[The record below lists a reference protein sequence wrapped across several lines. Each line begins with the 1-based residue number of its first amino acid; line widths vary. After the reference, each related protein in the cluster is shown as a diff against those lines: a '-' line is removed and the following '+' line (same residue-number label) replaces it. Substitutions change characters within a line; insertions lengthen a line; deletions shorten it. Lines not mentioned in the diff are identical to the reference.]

1 MAQFQVNYL
10 GCGSATPTM
19 RHLPSCQV
27 IDFRDNL
34 FMVDCGE
41 CAQLSLRRMQL
52 KFSRLNHIFISHL
65 HGDHCL
71 GLTGMLSTLA
81 LTGRE
86 GGVITI
92 YTFKEGAEIFSRML
106 DFFCKER
113 PFEIRYHIITPGATE
128 CVLENDSLEV
138 TAFPLYHRIP
148 CSGYIFREKPKKRH
162 LKSDMLKFHN
172 IPIREYQAI
181 KDGAD
186 YVNPEGRIISNE
198 ILSSPPD
205 PCVSYAYCSDTMYD
219 ERVAKAVEGID
230 TIYHEA
236 TYTEDYHEKARSRG
250 HSTAAEA
257 AKIARL
263 AGANRLV
270 LGHYSKRYK
279 NEEGH
284 LAEARAIFP
293 NTILSRE
300 GLKLDLL

>member
-1 MAQFQVNYL
+1 
-10 GCGSATPTM
+10 
-19 RHLPSCQV
+19 
-27 IDFRDNL
+27 
-34 FMVDCGE
+34 
-41 CAQLSLRRMQL
+41 MQL

-71 GLTGMLSTLA
+71 GITGMLSTIA

-86 GGVITI
+86 GGAITI

-106 DFFCKER
+106 NFFCKER
-113 PFEIRYHIITPGATE
+113 PFEIKYHIITPGATE
-128 CVLENDSLEV
+128 CVFENDSLEV

-148 CSGYIFREKPKKRH
+148 CSGYIFREKPKLRH

-172 IPIREYQAI
+172 IPVKEYKAI
-181 KDGAD
+181 KEGAD
-186 YVNPEGRIISNE
+186 FINTEGKIIPNK
-198 ILSSPPD
+198 LLTSPPD
-205 PCVSYAYCSDTMYD
+205 PCMSYAYCSDTMYD
-219 ERVAKAVEGID
+219 ERVAKAVEGTD

-236 TYTEDYHEKARSRG
+236 TYTEDYYEKARSRG

-270 LGHYSKRYK
+270 LGHYSKRYR

-284 LAEARAIFP
+284 LAEAHAIFP
-293 NTILSRE
+293 NTILSYE

>member
-1 MAQFQVNYL
+1 MAQFQINSL

-27 IDFRDNL
+27 VDFRDNL
-34 FMVDCGE
+34 FMIDCGE

-86 GGVITI
+86 GGTITRH
-92 YTFKEGAEIFSRML
+92 TFKEGAEIFSRML

-113 PFEIRYHIITPGATE
+113 PFEIKYNIIPHGATE
-128 CVLENDSLEV
+128 RVFENDSLEV
-138 TAFPLYHRIP
+138 TAFPLYHRVP
-148 CSGYIFREKPKKRH
+148 CTGYIFREKPKPRH
-162 LKSDMLKFHN
+162 LKGDMLKFHN
-172 IPIREYQAI
+172 VPLREYQSI
-181 KDGAD
+181 KAGAD
-186 YVNPEGRIISNE
+186 FINLDGKIIANSM
-198 ILSSPPD
+198 LTSPPD
-205 PCVSYAYCSDTMYD
+205 PCVSYAYCSDTMFD
-219 ERVAKAVEGID
+219 ERVAKAVEGVD

-236 TYTEDYHEKARSRG
+236 TYTESYHEKARSRG

-257 AKIARL
+257 ATIARL

-270 LGHYSKRYK
+270 LGHYSKRYR
-279 NEEGH
+279 NEEEH

-293 NTILSRE
+293 STILSYE

>member
-1 MAQFQVNYL
+1 MAQFQINYL

-27 IDFRDNL
+27 VDFRDNL
-34 FMVDCGE
+34 FMIDCGE

-86 GGVITI
+86 GGTITI
-92 YTFKEGAEIFSRML
+92 HTFKEGAEIFSRML

-113 PFEIRYHIITPGATE
+113 PFEIKYNIIPHGATE
-128 CVLENDSLEV
+128 RVFENDSLEV
-138 TAFPLYHRIP
+138 TAFPLYHRVP
-148 CSGYIFREKPKKRH
+148 CTGYIFREKPKPRH
-162 LKSDMLKFHN
+162 LKGDMLKFHN
-172 IPIREYQAI
+172 VPLREYQSI
-181 KDGAD
+181 KAGAD
-186 YVNPEGRIISNE
+186 FINPDGKIIANSM
-198 ILSSPPD
+198 LTSPPD
-205 PCVSYAYCSDTMYD
+205 PCVSYAYCSDTMFD
-219 ERVAKAVEGID
+219 ERVAKAVEGVD

-236 TYTEDYHEKARSRG
+236 TYTESYHEKARSRG

-257 AKIARL
+257 ATIARL
-263 AGANRLV
+263 AGASRLV
-270 LGHYSKRYK
+270 LGHYSKRYR
-279 NEEGH
+279 NEEEH

-293 NTILSRE
+293 NTILSYE